1 MSNFLNICFR
11 TILVLII
18 LFFITKMMGKKQ
30 ISELNFF
37 DYIVGITIGS
47 IAADISL
54 DIEKNMIAGI
64 AALFIYGFISYIIS
78 FVSIKSI
85 LARRF
90 FIGVPTVLVEKGKI
104 IESGLKKS
112 KIDVNDLLMV
122 ARENGYFNLDEIDYA
137 LMEVNG
143 NISFLP
149 KEKEKPVT
157 KKDIKIKCSNEGLTV
172 NAIIDSKYMA
182 NNMKA
187 INKDKEWLDHELKV
201 NGYDNYDNILLATID
216 NNYKV
221 TIYEKNVKPDKNTV
235 LEQYFFYSD
244 DIMKS
249 DMEVDNMKFKKIII
263 ISIVISVILLICSL
277 LLPNINIDK
286 DTIGYNGNDTYNIK
300 SL

>member
-1 MSNFLNICFR
+1 MRCFIMSDFLNICFR
-11 TILVLII
+11 TILILII

-37 DYIVGITIGS
+37 DYVVGITIGS

-54 DIEKNMIAGI
+54 DIEKDMLAGI

-85 LARRF
+85 WARRF
-90 FIGVPTVLVEKGKI
+90 IIGVPTVLVEKGKI

-122 ARENGYFNLDEIDYA
+122 ARENGYFNLDEIDYG

-149 KEKEKPVT
+149 KEKDKPVT
-157 KKDIKIKCSNEGLTV
+157 KRDMKIKCSNEGLTV
-172 NAIIDSKYMA
+172 NAIIDSKYMV

-235 LEQYFFYSD
+235 LE
-244 DIMKS
+244 
-249 DMEVDNMKFKKIII
+249 
-263 ISIVISVILLICSL
+263 
-277 LLPNINIDK
+277 
-286 DTIGYNGNDTYNIK
+286 
-300 SL
+300 

>member
-1 MSNFLNICFR
+1 
-11 TILVLII
+11 
-18 LFFITKMMGKKQ
+18 
-30 ISELNFF
+30 
-37 DYIVGITIGS
+37 
-47 IAADISL
+47 
-54 DIEKNMIAGI
+54 MIAGI

-112 KIDVNDLLMV
+112 KIDVNDLLTE

-137 LMEVNG
+137 FMEVNG
-143 NISFLP
+143 FLP

-157 KKDIKIKCSNEGLTV
+157 KRDMKIKCSNEGLTV

-235 LEQYFFYSD
+235 LE
-244 DIMKS
+244 
-249 DMEVDNMKFKKIII
+249 
-263 ISIVISVILLICSL
+263 
-277 LLPNINIDK
+277 
-286 DTIGYNGNDTYNIK
+286 
-300 SL
+300 

>member
-1 MSNFLNICFR
+1 MSNFFNIYFR

-37 DYIVGITIGS
+37 DYVVGITIGS

-112 KIDVNDLLMV
+112 KIDVNDLLME

-157 KKDIKIKCSNEGLTV
+157 KKDMKIKCSNEGLTV
-172 NAIIDSKYMA
+172 NAIIDSKYMV

-201 NGYDNYDNILLATID
+201 NGYDNYDNILLAMIN

-235 LEQYFFYSD
+235 LE
-244 DIMKS
+244 
-249 DMEVDNMKFKKIII
+249 
-263 ISIVISVILLICSL
+263 
-277 LLPNINIDK
+277 
-286 DTIGYNGNDTYNIK
+286 
-300 SL
+300 

>member
-37 DYIVGITIGS
+37 DYVVGITIGS

-90 FIGVPTVLVEKGKI
+90 FIGVPTVLVEKSKI

-112 KIDVNDLLMV
+112 KIDVNDLLME

-157 KKDIKIKCSNEGLTV
+157 KKDMKIKCSNEGLTV
-172 NAIIDSKYMA
+172 NAIIDSKYMV

-235 LEQYFFYSD
+235 LE
-244 DIMKS
+244 
-249 DMEVDNMKFKKIII
+249 
-263 ISIVISVILLICSL
+263 
-277 LLPNINIDK
+277 
-286 DTIGYNGNDTYNIK
+286 
-300 SL
+300 

>member
-1 MSNFLNICFR
+1 MRCFIMSDFLNICFR

-37 DYIVGITIGS
+37 DYVVGITIGS

-112 KIDVNDLLMV
+112 KIDVNDLLME

-157 KKDIKIKCSNEGLTV
+157 KRDMKIKCSNEGLTV
-172 NAIIDSKYMA
+172 NSIIDSKYMV

-221 TIYEKNVKPDKNTV
+221 TIYEKNVKSDKNTV
-235 LEQYFFYSD
+235 LE
-244 DIMKS
+244 
-249 DMEVDNMKFKKIII
+249 
-263 ISIVISVILLICSL
+263 
-277 LLPNINIDK
+277 
-286 DTIGYNGNDTYNIK
+286 
-300 SL
+300 

>member
-1 MSNFLNICFR
+1 MRCFIMSDFLNICFR
-11 TILVLII
+11 TILILII

-37 DYIVGITIGS
+37 DYVVGITIGS

-54 DIEKNMIAGI
+54 DIEKDMLAGI

-157 KKDIKIKCSNEGLTV
+157 KKDMKIKCSNEGLTV

-235 LEQYFFYSD
+235 LE
-244 DIMKS
+244 
-249 DMEVDNMKFKKIII
+249 
-263 ISIVISVILLICSL
+263 
-277 LLPNINIDK
+277 
-286 DTIGYNGNDTYNIK
+286 
-300 SL
+300 

>member
-1 MSNFLNICFR
+1 MSDFLNICFR
-11 TILVLII
+11 TILILII

-37 DYIVGITIGS
+37 DYVVGITIGS

-78 FVSIKSI
+78 FISIKSI
-85 LARRF
+85 WARRF
-90 FIGVPTVLVEKGKI
+90 IIGVPTVLVEKSDYNI
-104 IESGLKKS
+104 TENIME
-112 KIDVNDLLMV
+112 

-157 KKDIKIKCSNEGLTV
+157 KKDMKIKCSNEGLTV
-172 NAIIDSKYMA
+172 NAIIDSKYMV

-235 LEQYFFYSD
+235 LE
-244 DIMKS
+244 
-249 DMEVDNMKFKKIII
+249 
-263 ISIVISVILLICSL
+263 
-277 LLPNINIDK
+277 
-286 DTIGYNGNDTYNIK
+286 
-300 SL
+300 

>member
-1 MSNFLNICFR
+1 MRCFIMSDFLNICFR
-11 TILVLII
+11 TILVLVI

-37 DYIVGITIGS
+37 DYVVGITIGS

-54 DIEKNMIAGI
+54 DIEKDMIAGI

-112 KIDVNDLLMV
+112 KIDVNDLLME

-157 KKDIKIKCSNEGLTV
+157 KKDMKIKCSNEGLTV
-172 NAIIDSKYMA
+172 NGIIDGMYMV
-182 NNMKA
+182 NNMTA

-235 LEQYFFYSD
+235 LE
-244 DIMKS
+244 
-249 DMEVDNMKFKKIII
+249 
-263 ISIVISVILLICSL
+263 
-277 LLPNINIDK
+277 
-286 DTIGYNGNDTYNIK
+286 
-300 SL
+300 

>member
-1 MSNFLNICFR
+1 MSDFLNICFR

-37 DYIVGITIGS
+37 DYVVGITIGS

-78 FVSIKSI
+78 FISIKSI
-85 LARRF
+85 WARRF
-90 FIGVPTVLVEKGKI
+90 IIGVPTVLVEKGKI

-157 KKDIKIKCSNEGLTV
+157 KKDMKIKCSNEGLTV
-172 NAIIDSKYMA
+172 NTIIDSKYMV

-235 LEQYFFYSD
+235 LE
-244 DIMKS
+244 
-249 DMEVDNMKFKKIII
+249 
-263 ISIVISVILLICSL
+263 
-277 LLPNINIDK
+277 
-286 DTIGYNGNDTYNIK
+286 
-300 SL
+300 

>member
-104 IESGLKKS
+104 IESGVKKS

-157 KKDIKIKCSNEGLTV
+157 KKDMKIKCSNEGLTV
-172 NAIIDSKYMA
+172 NAIIDSKYMV

-235 LEQYFFYSD
+235 LE
-244 DIMKS
+244 
-249 DMEVDNMKFKKIII
+249 
-263 ISIVISVILLICSL
+263 
-277 LLPNINIDK
+277 
-286 DTIGYNGNDTYNIK
+286 
-300 SL
+300 

>member
-1 MSNFLNICFR
+1 MRCFIMSDFLNICFR
-11 TILVLII
+11 TILILII

-37 DYIVGITIGS
+37 DYVVGITIGS

-112 KIDVNDLLMV
+112 KIDVNDLLME

-157 KKDIKIKCSNEGLTV
+157 KRDMKIKCSNEGLTV
-172 NAIIDSKYMA
+172 NVIIDSKYMA

-235 LEQYFFYSD
+235 LE
-244 DIMKS
+244 
-249 DMEVDNMKFKKIII
+249 
-263 ISIVISVILLICSL
+263 
-277 LLPNINIDK
+277 
-286 DTIGYNGNDTYNIK
+286 
-300 SL
+300 

>member
-54 DIEKNMIAGI
+54 HIEKNMIAGI

-104 IESGLKKS
+104 IESGVKKS
-112 KIDVNDLLMV
+112 KIDVNDLLME

-157 KKDIKIKCSNEGLTV
+157 KKDMKIKCSNEGLTV
-172 NAIIDSKYMA
+172 NAIIDSKYMV

-187 INKDKEWLDHELKV
+187 INKDKEWLDHEFKV

-235 LEQYFFYSD
+235 LE
-244 DIMKS
+244 
-249 DMEVDNMKFKKIII
+249 
-263 ISIVISVILLICSL
+263 
-277 LLPNINIDK
+277 
-286 DTIGYNGNDTYNIK
+286 
-300 SL
+300 

>member
-1 MSNFLNICFR
+1 MRCFIVSDFLNICFR

-37 DYIVGITIGS
+37 DYVVGITIGS

-64 AALFIYGFISYIIS
+64 AAIFIYGFISYIIS

-112 KIDVNDLLMV
+112 KIDVNDLLME

-157 KKDIKIKCSNEGLTV
+157 KKDMKIKCSNEGLTV
-172 NAIIDSKYMA
+172 NAIIDSKYMV

-201 NGYDNYDNILLATID
+201 NGYDNYDNILLAMIN

-235 LEQYFFYSD
+235 LE
-244 DIMKS
+244 
-249 DMEVDNMKFKKIII
+249 
-263 ISIVISVILLICSL
+263 
-277 LLPNINIDK
+277 
-286 DTIGYNGNDTYNIK
+286 
-300 SL
+300 

>member
-1 MSNFLNICFR
+1 MSDFLNICFR

-37 DYIVGITIGS
+37 DYVVGITIGS

-112 KIDVNDLLMV
+112 KIDVNDLLME

-157 KKDIKIKCSNEGLTV
+157 KKDMKIKCSNEGLTV
-172 NAIIDSKYMA
+172 NAIIDSKYMV

-201 NGYDNYDNILLATID
+201 NGYDNYDNILLAMIN

-235 LEQYFFYSD
+235 LE
-244 DIMKS
+244 
-249 DMEVDNMKFKKIII
+249 
-263 ISIVISVILLICSL
+263 
-277 LLPNINIDK
+277 
-286 DTIGYNGNDTYNIK
+286 
-300 SL
+300 

>member
-1 MSNFLNICFR
+1 MRCFIMSDFLNICFR

-37 DYIVGITIGS
+37 DYVVGITIGS

-54 DIEKNMIAGI
+54 DIEKNMLAGI

-78 FVSIKSI
+78 FISIKSI

-112 KIDVNDLLMV
+112 KIDVNDLLME

-157 KKDIKIKCSNEGLTV
+157 KRDMKIKCSNEGLTV
-172 NAIIDSKYMA
+172 NAIIDSKYMV

-187 INKDKEWLDHELKV
+187 INKDTEWLDHELKV

-235 LEQYFFYSD
+235 LE
-244 DIMKS
+244 
-249 DMEVDNMKFKKIII
+249 
-263 ISIVISVILLICSL
+263 
-277 LLPNINIDK
+277 
-286 DTIGYNGNDTYNIK
+286 
-300 SL
+300 

>member
-1 MSNFLNICFR
+1 MSDFLNICFR

-37 DYIVGITIGS
+37 DYVVGITIGS

-112 KIDVNDLLMV
+112 KIDVNDLLME

-157 KKDIKIKCSNEGLTV
+157 KRDMKIKCSNEGLTV
-172 NAIIDSKYMA
+172 NAIIDSKYMV

-235 LEQYFFYSD
+235 LE
-244 DIMKS
+244 
-249 DMEVDNMKFKKIII
+249 
-263 ISIVISVILLICSL
+263 
-277 LLPNINIDK
+277 
-286 DTIGYNGNDTYNIK
+286 
-300 SL
+300 

>member
-1 MSNFLNICFR
+1 MRCFIMSNFLNICFR
-11 TILVLII
+11 TILVLVI

-37 DYIVGITIGS
+37 DYVVGITIGS

-78 FVSIKSI
+78 FISIKSI

-112 KIDVNDLLMV
+112 KIDVNDLLME

-157 KKDIKIKCSNEGLTV
+157 KKDMKIKCSNEGLTV
-172 NAIIDSKYMA
+172 NAIIDSKYMV

-187 INKDKEWLDHELKV
+187 INKDTEWLDHELKV

-235 LEQYFFYSD
+235 LE
-244 DIMKS
+244 
-249 DMEVDNMKFKKIII
+249 
-263 ISIVISVILLICSL
+263 
-277 LLPNINIDK
+277 
-286 DTIGYNGNDTYNIK
+286 
-300 SL
+300 

>member
-1 MSNFLNICFR
+1 MSNFLNICIR

-37 DYIVGITIGS
+37 DYVVGITIGS

-54 DIEKNMIAGI
+54 DIEKDMLAGI

-78 FVSIKSI
+78 FISIKSI

-112 KIDVNDLLMV
+112 KIDVNDLLME

-149 KEKEKPVT
+149 KEKEKPMT
-157 KKDIKIKCSNEGLTV
+157 KRDMKIKCSNEGLTV
-172 NAIIDSKYMA
+172 NAIIDSKYMV

-235 LEQYFFYSD
+235 LE
-244 DIMKS
+244 
-249 DMEVDNMKFKKIII
+249 
-263 ISIVISVILLICSL
+263 
-277 LLPNINIDK
+277 
-286 DTIGYNGNDTYNIK
+286 
-300 SL
+300 

>member
-1 MSNFLNICFR
+1 MRCFIMSDFLNICFR

-37 DYIVGITIGS
+37 DYVVGITIGS

-54 DIEKNMIAGI
+54 DIEKDMIAGI

-112 KIDVNDLLMV
+112 KIDVNDLLME

-157 KKDIKIKCSNEGLTV
+157 KRDMKIKCSNEGLTV
-172 NAIIDSKYMA
+172 NAIIDSKYMV

-235 LEQYFFYSD
+235 LE
-244 DIMKS
+244 
-249 DMEVDNMKFKKIII
+249 
-263 ISIVISVILLICSL
+263 
-277 LLPNINIDK
+277 
-286 DTIGYNGNDTYNIK
+286 
-300 SL
+300 

>member
-1 MSNFLNICFR
+1 MSDFLNICFR

-37 DYIVGITIGS
+37 DYVVGITIGS

-112 KIDVNDLLMV
+112 KIDVNDLLME

-157 KKDIKIKCSNEGLTV
+157 KRDMKIKCSNEGLTV
-172 NAIIDSKYMA
+172 NGIIDGKYMV
-182 NNMKA
+182 NNMTA

-235 LEQYFFYSD
+235 LE
-244 DIMKS
+244 
-249 DMEVDNMKFKKIII
+249 
-263 ISIVISVILLICSL
+263 
-277 LLPNINIDK
+277 
-286 DTIGYNGNDTYNIK
+286 
-300 SL
+300 

>member
-1 MSNFLNICFR
+1 MSDFLNICFR
-11 TILVLII
+11 TILILII

-37 DYIVGITIGS
+37 DYVVGITIGS

-54 DIEKNMIAGI
+54 DIEKDMLAGI

-235 LEQYFFYSD
+235 LE
-244 DIMKS
+244 
-249 DMEVDNMKFKKIII
+249 
-263 ISIVISVILLICSL
+263 
-277 LLPNINIDK
+277 
-286 DTIGYNGNDTYNIK
+286 
-300 SL
+300 

>member
-1 MSNFLNICFR
+1 MRCFIMSNFLNICFR

-112 KIDVNDLLMV
+112 KIDVNDLLME

-157 KKDIKIKCSNEGLTV
+157 KKDMKIKCNNEGLTV

-235 LEQYFFYSD
+235 LE
-244 DIMKS
+244 
-249 DMEVDNMKFKKIII
+249 
-263 ISIVISVILLICSL
+263 
-277 LLPNINIDK
+277 
-286 DTIGYNGNDTYNIK
+286 
-300 SL
+300 

>member
-1 MSNFLNICFR
+1 MSDFLNICFR
-11 TILVLII
+11 TILILII

-37 DYIVGITIGS
+37 DYVVGITIGS

-78 FVSIKSI
+78 FISIKSI
-85 LARRF
+85 WARRF
-90 FIGVPTVLVEKGKI
+90 IIGVPTVLVEKGKI

-157 KKDIKIKCSNEGLTV
+157 KKDMKIKCSNEGLTV
-172 NAIIDSKYMA
+172 NAIIDSKYMV

-235 LEQYFFYSD
+235 LE
-244 DIMKS
+244 
-249 DMEVDNMKFKKIII
+249 
-263 ISIVISVILLICSL
+263 
-277 LLPNINIDK
+277 
-286 DTIGYNGNDTYNIK
+286 
-300 SL
+300 

>member
-1 MSNFLNICFR
+1 MSDFLNICFR

-37 DYIVGITIGS
+37 DYVVGITIGS

-112 KIDVNDLLMV
+112 KIDVNDLLME

-157 KKDIKIKCSNEGLTV
+157 KKDMKIKCSNEGLTV
-172 NAIIDSKYMA
+172 NGIIDGMYMV

-235 LEQYFFYSD
+235 LE
-244 DIMKS
+244 
-249 DMEVDNMKFKKIII
+249 
-263 ISIVISVILLICSL
+263 
-277 LLPNINIDK
+277 
-286 DTIGYNGNDTYNIK
+286 
-300 SL
+300 

>member
-1 MSNFLNICFR
+1 MSDFLNICFR

-37 DYIVGITIGS
+37 DYVVGITIGS

-157 KKDIKIKCSNEGLTV
+157 KRDMKIKCSNEGLTV
-172 NAIIDSKYMA
+172 NAIIDSKYMV

-286 DTIGYNGNDTYNIK
+286 DTIKTK
-300 SL
+300 L

>member
-1 MSNFLNICFR
+1 MRCFIMSDFFNICFR

-37 DYIVGITIGS
+37 DYVVGITIGS

-90 FIGVPTVLVEKGKI
+90 FIGVPTVLVEEGKI

-112 KIDVNDLLMV
+112 KIDVNDLLMES
-122 ARENGYFNLDEIDYA
+122 RENGYFNLDEIDYA

-149 KEKEKPVT
+149 KEKEKPAT
-157 KKDIKIKCSNEGLTV
+157 KRDMKIKCSNEGLTV

-182 NNMKA
+182 NNMRV

-235 LEQYFFYSD
+235 LE
-244 DIMKS
+244 
-249 DMEVDNMKFKKIII
+249 
-263 ISIVISVILLICSL
+263 
-277 LLPNINIDK
+277 
-286 DTIGYNGNDTYNIK
+286 
-300 SL
+300 

>member
-1 MSNFLNICFR
+1 MRCFIMSDFLNICFR
-11 TILVLII
+11 TILILII

-37 DYIVGITIGS
+37 DYVVGITIGS

-78 FVSIKSI
+78 FISIKSI
-85 LARRF
+85 WARRF
-90 FIGVPTVLVEKGKI
+90 IIGVPTVLVEKGKI

-235 LEQYFFYSD
+235 LE
-244 DIMKS
+244 
-249 DMEVDNMKFKKIII
+249 
-263 ISIVISVILLICSL
+263 
-277 LLPNINIDK
+277 
-286 DTIGYNGNDTYNIK
+286 
-300 SL
+300 

>member
-1 MSNFLNICFR
+1 MSDFLNICFR
-11 TILVLII
+11 TILILII

-37 DYIVGITIGS
+37 DYVVGITIGS

-112 KIDVNDLLMV
+112 KIDVNDLLME

-149 KEKEKPVT
+149 KEKDKPVT
-157 KKDIKIKCSNEGLTV
+157 KKDMKIKCNNEGLTV

-235 LEQYFFYSD
+235 LE
-244 DIMKS
+244 
-249 DMEVDNMKFKKIII
+249 
-263 ISIVISVILLICSL
+263 
-277 LLPNINIDK
+277 
-286 DTIGYNGNDTYNIK
+286 
-300 SL
+300 

>member
-1 MSNFLNICFR
+1 MSDFLNICFR

-37 DYIVGITIGS
+37 DYVVGITIGS

-143 NISFLP
+143 NISLLP

-157 KKDIKIKCSNEGLTV
+157 KKDMKIKCNNEGLTV

-235 LEQYFFYSD
+235 LE
-244 DIMKS
+244 
-249 DMEVDNMKFKKIII
+249 
-263 ISIVISVILLICSL
+263 
-277 LLPNINIDK
+277 
-286 DTIGYNGNDTYNIK
+286 
-300 SL
+300 

>member
-1 MSNFLNICFR
+1 MRCFIMSNFLNICFR

-37 DYIVGITIGS
+37 DYVVGITIGS

-78 FVSIKSI
+78 FISIKSI
-85 LARRF
+85 WARRF
-90 FIGVPTVLVEKGKI
+90 IIGVPTVLVEKGKI

-157 KKDIKIKCSNEGLTV
+157 KKDMKIKCSNEGLTV

-235 LEQYFFYSD
+235 LE
-244 DIMKS
+244 
-249 DMEVDNMKFKKIII
+249 
-263 ISIVISVILLICSL
+263 
-277 LLPNINIDK
+277 
-286 DTIGYNGNDTYNIK
+286 
-300 SL
+300 

>member
-1 MSNFLNICFR
+1 MSDFLNICFR

-37 DYIVGITIGS
+37 DYVVGITIGS

-112 KIDVNDLLMV
+112 KIDVNDLLME

-157 KKDIKIKCSNEGLTV
+157 KRDMKIKCSNEGLTV
-172 NAIIDSKYMA
+172 NAIIDSKFMV

-201 NGYDNYDNILLATID
+201 NGYDNYDNILLAMIN

-235 LEQYFFYSD
+235 LE
-244 DIMKS
+244 
-249 DMEVDNMKFKKIII
+249 
-263 ISIVISVILLICSL
+263 
-277 LLPNINIDK
+277 
-286 DTIGYNGNDTYNIK
+286 
-300 SL
+300 

>member
-1 MSNFLNICFR
+1 MRCFIMSDFLNICFR
-11 TILVLII
+11 TILVLVI

-37 DYIVGITIGS
+37 DYVVGITIGS

-112 KIDVNDLLMV
+112 KIDVNDLLME

-157 KKDIKIKCSNEGLTV
+157 KRDMKIKCSNEGLTV
-172 NAIIDSKYMA
+172 NGIIDGKYMV

-235 LEQYFFYSD
+235 LE
-244 DIMKS
+244 
-249 DMEVDNMKFKKIII
+249 
-263 ISIVISVILLICSL
+263 
-277 LLPNINIDK
+277 
-286 DTIGYNGNDTYNIK
+286 
-300 SL
+300 

>member
-1 MSNFLNICFR
+1 MSDFLNICFR
-11 TILVLII
+11 TILILII

-37 DYIVGITIGS
+37 DYVVGITIGS

-54 DIEKNMIAGI
+54 DIEKDMLAGI

-157 KKDIKIKCSNEGLTV
+157 KKDMKIKCNNEGLTV

-235 LEQYFFYSD
+235 LE
-244 DIMKS
+244 
-249 DMEVDNMKFKKIII
+249 
-263 ISIVISVILLICSL
+263 
-277 LLPNINIDK
+277 
-286 DTIGYNGNDTYNIK
+286 
-300 SL
+300 

>member
-1 MSNFLNICFR
+1 MSDFLNICFR

-112 KIDVNDLLMV
+112 KIDVNDLLME
-122 ARENGYFNLDEIDYA
+122 ARENGYFNLDKIDYA

-157 KKDIKIKCSNEGLTV
+157 KKDMKIKCSNEGLTV
-172 NAIIDSKYMA
+172 NAIIDSKYMV

-235 LEQYFFYSD
+235 LE
-244 DIMKS
+244 
-249 DMEVDNMKFKKIII
+249 
-263 ISIVISVILLICSL
+263 
-277 LLPNINIDK
+277 
-286 DTIGYNGNDTYNIK
+286 
-300 SL
+300 

>member
-37 DYIVGITIGS
+37 DYVVGITIGS

-157 KKDIKIKCSNEGLTV
+157 KRDMKIKCSNEGLTV
-172 NAIIDSKYMA
+172 NAIIDSKYMV

-187 INKDKEWLDHELKV
+187 INKDTEWLDHELKV

-235 LEQYFFYSD
+235 LE
-244 DIMKS
+244 
-249 DMEVDNMKFKKIII
+249 
-263 ISIVISVILLICSL
+263 
-277 LLPNINIDK
+277 
-286 DTIGYNGNDTYNIK
+286 
-300 SL
+300 

>member
-1 MSNFLNICFR
+1 MRCFIMSDFLNICFR
-11 TILVLII
+11 TILVLVI

-54 DIEKNMIAGI
+54 DIEKDMLAGI
-64 AALFIYGFISYIIS
+64 AALFIYGGISYIIS
-78 FVSIKSI
+78 LVSMKSI

-104 IESGLKKS
+104 IESGLKKA
-112 KIDVNDLLMV
+112 KIDVNDLLME

-149 KEKEKPVT
+149 KEKEKPAT
-157 KKDIKIKCSNEGLTV
+157 KKDMKIKCSNEGLTV
-172 NAIIDSKYMA
+172 NGIIDGMYMA
-182 NNMKA
+182 NNMTA
-187 INKDKEWLDHELKV
+187 INRDKEWLDHELKV

-235 LEQYFFYSD
+235 LE
-244 DIMKS
+244 
-249 DMEVDNMKFKKIII
+249 
-263 ISIVISVILLICSL
+263 
-277 LLPNINIDK
+277 
-286 DTIGYNGNDTYNIK
+286 
-300 SL
+300 

>member
-157 KKDIKIKCSNEGLTV
+157 KKDMKIKCSNEGLTV
-172 NAIIDSKYMA
+172 NAIIDSKYMV

-201 NGYDNYDNILLATID
+201 NGYDNYDNILLAMIN

-235 LEQYFFYSD
+235 LE
-244 DIMKS
+244 
-249 DMEVDNMKFKKIII
+249 
-263 ISIVISVILLICSL
+263 
-277 LLPNINIDK
+277 
-286 DTIGYNGNDTYNIK
+286 
-300 SL
+300 

>member
-37 DYIVGITIGS
+37 DYVVGITIGS

-157 KKDIKIKCSNEGLTV
+157 KKDMKIKCNNEGLTV
-172 NAIIDSKYMA
+172 NAIIDSKYMV

-235 LEQYFFYSD
+235 LE
-244 DIMKS
+244 
-249 DMEVDNMKFKKIII
+249 
-263 ISIVISVILLICSL
+263 
-277 LLPNINIDK
+277 
-286 DTIGYNGNDTYNIK
+286 
-300 SL
+300 